1 MKRLGLTCASVVV
14 TACLAILMTPSVAAA
29 ATGPL
34 GVCDA
39 PINVSDGSL
48 APQQIVEVSVYTFP
62 SPPYVL
68 NTSITGTGWPWLPTG
83 FIKNGNQVDWYIG
96 NPYSA
101 QNGYS
106 GATKLQYFPIGGS
119 C

>member
-1 MKRLGLTCASVVV
+1 MKRLVLMCASVVA
-14 TACLAILMTPSVAAA
+14 TACLAIMTTPSVAAA

-39 PINVSDGSL
+39 PINVAGGSL
-48 APQQIVEVSVYTFP
+48 APQQIVEASVYTFP
-62 SPPYVL
+62 SSPYVL
-68 NTSITGTGWPWLPTG
+68 NTSITGTSYPWLPTS
-83 FIKNGNQVDWYIG
+83 FYKNGNQVDWYIG

-101 QNGYS
+101 QDGYS